1 MPIKMIVTDLD
12 RTLLKEDK
20 TISPYTAETLE
31 ELRRQGIPFVI
42 ATARPARAVRRV
54 MPWLRY
60 DGAVLFNGALTMAGD
75 KVLGSCRVEGALDIV
90 TAILRER
97 PESLV
102 SVEMD
107 DYLYSNMLPESLGH
121 WGSDYCR
128 TEDFRQIA
136 GRQVEKILISCPGE
150 GPEDWLAGYGK
161 FIPENLYMEVSEG
174 TLLMVMN
181 RDATKLGGI
190 RLLAEYFG
198 VELSQTAAFGDD
210 YNDMEMLRACGVGV
224 AVENALPEVKA
235 AADEVCGGNEGDGVA
250 RWIRE
255 RVLLR

>member
-31 ELRRQGIPFVI
+31 ALRRQGIPFVI
-42 ATARPARAVRRV
+42 ATARPTRAVRKA
-54 MPWLRY
+54 MPWLPH
-60 DGAVLFNGALTMAGD
+60 DGAVFFNGALTVAGD

-97 PESLV
+97 PESRV

-107 DYLYSNMLPESLGH
+107 DYLYSNIPPENLGH
-121 WGSDYCR
+121 WGGDSCYTR
-128 TEDFRQIA
+128 DFRQIA
-136 GRQVEKILISCPGE
+136 GRQVEKILISSPGQ
-150 GPEDWLAGYGK
+150 GAADWLAGYGK
-161 FIPENLYMEVSEG
+161 FIPEELYMEISEN
-174 TLLMVMN
+174 TVIMVMN
-181 RDATKLGGI
+181 RKATKLNGI
-190 RLLAEYFG
+190 RLLAEHFG
-198 VELSQTAAFGDD
+198 ADLSQTAAFGDD
-210 YNDMEMLRACGVGV
+210 YNDMEMLRACGAGV

-235 AADEVCGGNEGDGVA
+235 AANEVCGSNEADGVA